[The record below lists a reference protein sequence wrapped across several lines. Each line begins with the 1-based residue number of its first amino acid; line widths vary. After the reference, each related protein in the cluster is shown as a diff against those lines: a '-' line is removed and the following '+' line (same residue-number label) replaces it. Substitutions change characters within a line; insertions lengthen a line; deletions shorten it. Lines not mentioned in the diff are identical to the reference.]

1 MTIENYIQAGLQ
13 HLGVYSETIS
23 DIIYFLALL
32 VIIGIINWITHVLTR
47 QWLARFVLKLT
58 KRTAT
63 NWDDLMFSQRFF
75 NRLGLLIAPIIIQIV
90 FKEFEWTQ
98 FSFLMQLINVWIT
111 LSFLLIVS
119 SILDG
124 INRIYDSYPIA
135 KDRPIKVF
143 IQVIKI
149 FFYCAAI
156 IIIISILL
164 DKDPFALLAG
174 LGAISAVLMLVFK
187 DSILG
192 FVAGIQLISNRMVN
206 IGDWIVMPSSN
217 ADGDVIE
224 INLTTVKVQNW
235 DKTISTIPTY
245 KLVSESFTNWR
256 GMQESGGRRI
266 KRSVNIDIYSVHYLT
281 DEDLENLKQSA
292 LLKNYIEGKMKELNE
307 YNANVE
313 NPLDKR
319 RLTNIGT
326 FREYLE
332 AWLAANPN
340 INLDMTHMVRQL
352 QPTPNGNS
360 IGNLL
365 LLGTQRVGDLRT
377 GASRHL
383 RSFACNPSA
392 LQTESIPISNEYGVD
407 TGKIEFKI

>member
-32 VIIGIINWITHVLTR
+32 VIIGMINWITHVLTR

-266 KRSVNIDIYSVHYLT
+266 KRSVNINIYSVHYLT
-281 DEDLENLKQSA
+281 HEDLENLKQSA

-319 RLTNIGT
+319 HLTNIGT
-326 FREYLE
+326 FREYME

-352 QPTPNGNS
+352 QPTPTGIPLEIYCFS
-360 IGNLL
+360 ARKEWVIYERVQADIFDHLFAILPLFNLKVFQYP
-365 LLGTQRVGDLRT
+365 TNMEWMQ
-377 GASRHL
+377 
-383 RSFACNPSA
+383 
-392 LQTESIPISNEYGVD
+392 E
-407 TGKIEFKI
+407 K

>member
-13 HLGVYSETIS
+13 HLGVYSESIS
-23 DIIYFLALL
+23 DIIYFMALL
-32 VIIGIINWITHVLTR
+32 VIIGIINWIIHVLTR
-47 QWLARFVLKLT
+47 QWLARIVLKLT

-63 NWDDLMFSQRFF
+63 NWDNLMLDQRFF
-75 NRLGLLIAPIIIQIV
+75 NRLGLLIAPIVIQIV

-98 FSFLMQLINVWIT
+98 FAFLMKLINVWIT

-124 INRIYDSYPIA
+124 INRIYDSYPMA

-156 IIIISILL
+156 IIVISILI
-164 DKDPFALLAG
+164 DKDPVALLAG

-281 DEDLENLKQSA
+281 NEDLENLKQSA
-292 LLKNYIEGKMKELNE
+292 LLKSYIEGKMKELNE

-326 FREYLE
+326 FREYME

-340 INLDMTHMVRQL
+340 INPHGTATTTHPDGHPVR
-352 QPTPNGNS
+352 
-360 IGNLL
+360 NLL
-365 LLGTQRVGDLRT
+365 FLGTKTMGNLRT
-377 GASRHL
+377 GTSRHFRPL
-383 RSFACNPSA
+383 VCHSPTF
-392 LQTESIPISNEYGVD
+392 QTESVPIPDKHGVD
-407 TGKIEFKI
+407 AGKLKDKR

>member
-13 HLGVYSETIS
+13 HLGVYSESIS
-23 DIIYFLALL
+23 DIIYFMALL
-32 VIIGIINWITHVLTR
+32 VIIGIINWIIHVLTR
-47 QWLARFVLKLT
+47 QWLARIVLKLT

-63 NWDDLMFSQRFF
+63 NWDDLMLDQRFF
-75 NRLGLLIAPIIIQIV
+75 NRLGLLIAPIVIQIV

-98 FSFLMQLINVWIT
+98 FAFLMKLINVWIT

-124 INRIYDSYPIA
+124 INRIYDSYPMA

-149 FFYCAAI
+149 FFYCAATI
-156 IIIISILL
+156 IVISILI
-164 DKDPFALLAG
+164 DRDPVALLAG

-256 GMQESGGRRI
+256 GMQESPGRRI
-266 KRSVNIDIYSVHYLT
+266 MRSINIDIDSVHFLSH
-281 DEDLENLKQSA
+281 DEVVKFASSAFLKD
-292 LLKNYIEGKMKELNE
+292 YIDQMVAKLGDINKDKITI
-307 YNANVE
+307 
-313 NPLDKR
+313 LDERK
-319 RLTNIGT
+319 LTNIGI
-326 FREYLE
+326 FRYYMD
-332 AWLAANPN
+332 AWIEANPD
-340 INLDMTHMVRQL
+340 INTNMTHMVRQL
-352 QPTPNGNS
+352 QPGPTGMPIQIYCFSAIQEWVTYEKVQADIFDHIMAVLPEFGLKVFEYKS
-360 IGNLL
+360 MY
-365 LLGTQRVGDLRT
+365 VG
-377 GASRHL
+377 GENQS
-383 RSFACNPSA
+383 
-392 LQTESIPISNEYGVD
+392 
-407 TGKIEFKI
+407 

>member
-1 MTIENYIQAGLQ
+1 MATIKEIAEKAGVSTTTVSNVIHGKTKKVSPATIQKIEALIKEVGYVQKRGLR
-13 HLGVYSETIS
+13 
-23 DIIYFLALL
+23 
-32 VIIGIINWITHVLTR
+32 VLNNE
-47 QWLARFVLKLT
+47 K
-58 KRTAT
+58 
-63 NWDDLMFSQRFF
+63 SQ
-75 NRLGLLIAPIIIQIV
+75 LIAVVINYH
-90 FKEFEWTQ
+90 KE
-98 FSFLMQLINVWIT
+98 
-111 LSFLLIVS
+111 
-119 SILDG
+119 
-124 INRIYDSYPIA
+124 
-135 KDRPIKVF
+135 
-143 IQVIKI
+143 
-149 FFYCAAI
+149 
-156 IIIISILL
+156 
-164 DKDPFALLAG
+164 
-174 LGAISAVLMLVFK
+174 FK

-281 DEDLENLKQSA
+281 NEDLENLKQSA
-292 LLKNYIEGKMKELNE
+292 LLKSYIEGKMKELNE

-352 QPTPNGNS
+352 QPTPTGIPLEIYCFS
-360 IGNLL
+360 ARKEWVIYE
-365 LLGTQRVGDLRT
+365 RVQADIFD
-377 GASRHL
+377 HL
-383 RSFACNPSA
+383 FAILP
-392 LQTESIPISNEYGVD
+392 L
-407 TGKIEFKI
+407 FKLKVFQYPTNMEWMQEN

>member
-32 VIIGIINWITHVLTR
+32 VIIGMINWITHVLTR

-266 KRSVNIDIYSVHYLT
+266 KRSVNIDIYSVHCIT
-281 DEDLENLKQSA
+281 LK
-292 LLKNYIEGKMKELNE
+292 KVYCKPE
-307 YNANVE
+307 
-313 NPLDKR
+313 
-319 RLTNIGT
+319 
-326 FREYLE
+326 
-332 AWLAANPN
+332 
-340 INLDMTHMVRQL
+340 
-352 QPTPNGNS
+352 
-360 IGNLL
+360 
-365 LLGTQRVGDLRT
+365 
-377 GASRHL
+377 
-383 RSFACNPSA
+383 
-392 LQTESIPISNEYGVD
+392 
-407 TGKIEFKI
+407 